1 MPLEPR
7 SKNPFTCN
15 SSAGE
20 ASHPADFYETLMPSV
35 SFCLF
40 AHPIRLP
47 LSMYISVPPRANKQ
61 KIDDFFFAC
70 GCCAGVLL
78 DFHRIIARGPEIFT
92 GELGEIDEDGWHYPI
107 TG

>member
-40 AHPIRLP
+40 AHPHSIAFIYLLIGP
-47 LSMYISVPPRANKQ
+47 APCKQ
-61 KIDDFFFAC
+61 TKIDD
-70 GCCAGVLL
+70 
-78 DFHRIIARGPEIFT
+78 HT
-92 GELGEIDEDGWHYPI
+92 S
-107 TG
+107 